1 MKVVPDMKATVSE
14 FDERQA
20 TARIAELQ
28 DQVQSLQRQLL
39 QAQKMSS
46 IGALAS
52 SITHEFN
59 NILMTVINYAKM
71 GVRHKDAATRDKA
84 FEKILAAGH
93 RASKITT
100 GMLSYARQQS
110 DRREAMDLVPLVED
124 VLVLVEKDLQRY
136 RIRLVTQLDQHPF
149 SAVNSGQVQQ
159 VVLNLIVNARQ
170 AMEQGGTLK
179 VAVRQNAE
187 LSQAEI
193 SIQDSG
199 CGIAPEKLRRIFEPF
214 FTTKTADEQGQG
226 GTGLGLSLAKDV
238 MEAHG
243 GRIRVESAVG
253 NGTTFTLK
261 FPLVPSPLKPIIA
274 AANYSARGQD

>member
-1 MKVVPDMKATVSE
+1 MKATVSE

-20 TARIAELQ
+20 AARIAELQ
-28 DQVQSLQRQLL
+28 AQVQSLQRQLL

-46 IGALAS
+46 VGALAS

-71 GVRHKDAATRDKA
+71 GVRHKDAATRDKS
-84 FEKILAAGH
+84 FETILAAGH

-100 GMLSYARQQS
+100 GMLSYARQQG
-110 DRREAMDLVPLVED
+110 DRRESMDLVPLVED

-136 RIRLVTQLDQHPF
+136 RIRLITQFDQHPF
-149 SAVNSGQVQQ
+149 AAVNSGQIQQ

-179 VAVRQNAE
+179 VSVRQNLE
-187 LSQAEI
+187 LNQAEI
-193 SIQDSG
+193 NIQDSG
-199 CGIAPEKLRRIFEPF
+199 CGIAPDKLRRIFEPF

-226 GTGLGLSLAKDV
+226 GTGLGLSLAREV

-243 GRIRVESAVG
+243 
-253 NGTTFTLK
+253 
-261 FPLVPSPLKPIIA
+261 
-274 AANYSARGQD
+274 

>member
-1 MKVVPDMKATVSE
+1 MKATVSE

-20 TARIAELQ
+20 AARIAELEQ
-28 DQVQSLQRQLL
+28 QVQSLHQQLL

-46 IGALAS
+46 VGALAS

-71 GVRHKDAATRDKA
+71 GVRHKDAATRDKS

-110 DRREAMDLVPLVED
+110 DRREPMDLVPLVED

-136 RIRLVTQLDQHPF
+136 RIRLITDFDHHPF
-149 SAVNSGQVQQ
+149 AAVNSGQVQQ

-170 AMEQGGTLK
+170 AMEQGGNLK
-179 VAVRQNAE
+179 ISIRQHAE
-187 LSQAEI
+187 LNQAEI

-199 CGIAPEKLRRIFEPF
+199 CGIPPEKLRRIFEPF
-214 FTTKTADEQGQG
+214 FTTKTADQQGQG
-226 GTGLGLSLAKDV
+226 GTGLGLSLARDV

-253 NGTTFTLK
+253 GGTTFTLK
-261 FPLVPSPLKPIIA
+261 FPLVPTPAKVIGNSKA
-274 AANYSARGQD
+274 G